1 MTEQEL
7 KHLLQSMSLEEKV
20 GQMVQVTGAFLEEDA
35 VITGPAADA
44 GLELSD
50 CKLAGSIL
58 GIAGAKRLRK
68 IQERYMEEH
77 PHHIPLLMM
86 ADVIHGYRTV
96 FPIPLALGAS
106 FHPELVEK
114 AMTMAA
120 AEAAFAG
127 LHVTFSPMTDL
138 VRDPRWG
145 RVLESFGESPWLDA
159 RMAEAYV
166 RGYQGPDNDLS
177 RPGRLFACDKH
188 FVGYGAPVAGR
199 EYNHAELS
207 EHTLRE
213 FISRPRSQRSGRE
226 RPASCRLSSP

>member
-7 KHLLQSMSLEEKV
+7 KHLLQSMSLEEKL
-20 GQMVQVTGAFLEEDA
+20 GQMVQVTCPFLVEHA

-159 RMAEAYV
+159 PMAEGYV
-166 RGYQGPDNDLS
+166 RGY
-177 RPGRLFACDKH
+177 
-188 FVGYGAPVAGR
+188 
-199 EYNHAELS
+199 
-207 EHTLRE
+207 
-213 FISRPRSQRSGRE
+213 
-226 RPASCRLSSP
+226 